1 MKFRHISA
9 STSKHGGVLG
19 QRSEREATGKSINLY
34 HFCCHCLKKLLCLAT
49 VHSIRVSIWNRTTF
63 QVSFAVA
70 CICGV
75 SAYSTKEKS

>member
-34 HFCCHCLKKLLCLAT
+34 HFCCHCLKKTALPRYCAFNKSVNLEQNDVSGVVCGRLYLW
-49 VHSIRVSIWNRTTF
+49 RVSL
-63 QVSFAVA
+63 
-70 CICGV
+70 
-75 SAYSTKEKS
+75 